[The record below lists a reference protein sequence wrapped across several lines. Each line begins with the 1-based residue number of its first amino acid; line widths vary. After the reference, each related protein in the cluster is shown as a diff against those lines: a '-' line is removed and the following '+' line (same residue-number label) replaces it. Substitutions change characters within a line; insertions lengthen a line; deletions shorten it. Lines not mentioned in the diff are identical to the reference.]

1 MEVYNSKAL
10 QIINEVNEVV
20 IGKREI
26 IIKVLAAVLAK
37 GHILL
42 EDNPGVGKTTM
53 ALAFSKAMALK
64 YNRLQFTPDVL
75 PTDVVGFH
83 LLTKDGESY
92 QYKPGAVMCNLFLAD
107 EINRTSS
114 KTQSAL
120 LEVMEEGKVTV
131 DSITRDVP
139 KPFVVIATQ
148 NPIGSIGTQMLP
160 ESQLDRFMVRL
171 SIGYPDL
178 KSEIGILKDRQN
190 SNPLD
195 KVTKVVERDDIL
207 YMQNMVEGVY
217 IHDSIY
223 EYITLLVQQT
233 RENPLI
239 ELGVSPRGSLA
250 IMNMVK
256 ALAFLSG
263 RDYVIPSDV
272 QYIFKDVAAHRII
285 LKPKARVN
293 NFTVDNLLDDI
304 LRIVRPPRI
313 IIKGKEAEY
322 GFRY

>member
-1 MEVYNSKAL
+1 MEAYNEKAI
-10 QIINEVNEVV
+10 QIMNEVNKVV
-20 IGKREI
+20 IGKRTI
-26 IIKVLAAVLAK
+26 IGKVLTAILAK

-42 EDNPGVGKTTM
+42 EDNPGVGKTTL

-64 YNRLQFTPDVL
+64 HNRLQFTPDVL

-83 LLTKDGESY
+83 LLTKGGESY
-92 QYKPGAVMCNLFLAD
+92 QYKQGAVMCNLFLAD

-131 DSITRDVP
+131 DSVTRDVP
-139 KPFVVIATQ
+139 KPFVVMATQ
-148 NPIGSIGTQMLP
+148 NPIGSIGTQNLP

-171 SIGYPDL
+171 SMGYPDI
-178 KSEIGILKDRQN
+178 KSEIGILKERQK

-195 KVTKVVERDDIL
+195 NVVQVVERDEIINMQYIVEDIF
-207 YMQNMVEGVY
+207 

-239 ELGVSPRGSLA
+239 DLGVSPRGSIA
-250 IMNMVK
+250 IMNMVR
-256 ALAFLSG
+256 ATAFLSG
-263 RDYVIPSDV
+263 RDYVIN
-272 QYIFKDVAAHRII
+272 I
-285 LKPKARVN
+285 
-293 NFTVDNLLDDI
+293 TVDNLLDDI
-304 LRIVRPPRI
+304 LRMVRPPRI
-313 IIKGKEAEY
+313 VVKGTDVEY